1 MKCQVEVYEVR
12 YTGLGGEEVE
22 EEEVHP
28 ETLTAEETIL
38 LTFPGASSP
47 SLNLEARIK
56 YQDFQ
61 IYSPWIQSA
70 DPSIMLSDGN
80 TGGNTILVPIIIG
93 VLVALVVILIS
104 VFFLVKRSQN
114 KYDAEKASAD
124 KDETQKLNENH
135 PEA

>member
-1 MKCQVEVYEVR
+1 
-12 YTGLGGEEVE
+12 
-22 EEEVHP
+22 
-28 ETLTAEETIL
+28 
-38 LTFPGASSP
+38 
-47 SLNLEARIK
+47 
-56 YQDFQ
+56 
-61 IYSPWIQSA
+61 
-70 DPSIMLSDGN
+70 MLSDGN

-104 VFFLVKRSQN
+104 VFFLVKRKRSQN